1 MKTII
6 ALAALAVLST
16 ASFAATKDCHPVT
29 GNWVN
34 AATQSCAYP
43 SDGKSEGF
51 PKGNH
56 YRCEEAKS

>member
-16 ASFAATKDCHPVT
+16 SALAGDESCHKVQ

-34 AATQSCAYP
+34 AATQSCPTSRA
-43 SDGKSEGF
+43 DGKSEYLP
-51 PKGNH
+51 PK
-56 YRCEEAKS
+56 RSCEEVKA